1 MQECCEC
8 LACRDLETYSW
19 APDGTPLCIY
29 RDPAYPLRQHLQTGF
44 KGAHLTPDQQAFNTA
59 MSYVRSTVEWT
70 FGEIVRYWAFLD
82 FKNNLKVYLSAV
94 GKIYLVGTLL
104 RNALTCCYGSQVSDY
119 FELTPPTLNEY
130 FY

>member
-1 MQECCEC
+1 MLQNSG
-8 LACRDLETYSW
+8 LYRDLETYSQS
-19 APDGTPLCIY
+19 PDGTPLCIY
-29 RDPAYPLRQHLQTGF
+29 GNPVYLLRQHLQTGF

-82 FKNNLKVYLSAV
+82 FKKNLKIYLIAV
-94 GKIYLVGTLL
+94 GKMYLVGTLL
-104 RNALTCCYGSQVSDY
+104 RNALTCRYGIEVCDY
-119 FELTPPTLNEY
+119 FELMPPTLNEY